1 MRLIDKDKLKVSI
14 PHKIAYDR
22 YGKGFN
28 DCIDRVVEA
37 IDNLAETDE
46 TLIKNTNYSRFMSI
60 SVDELAEYINGHD
73 EKLCDKI
80 CYDKTIAKNKDCPY
94 GELED
99 TEKCKGCIKEW
110 LLSEVQDG

>member
-1 MRLIDKDKLKVSI
+1 MAKVDIASGEIEKEVSTDCTKCKYFESCESGKQRYSKLSGVNCRSFE
-14 PHKIAYDR
+14 
-22 YGKGFN
+22 GG
-28 DCIDRVVEA
+28 V
-37 IDNLAETDE
+37 
-46 TLIKNTNYSRFMSI
+46 TNYSRFMSK
-60 SVDELAEYINGHD
+60 SVEELAEYINEHD

-110 LLSEVQDG
+110 LLSEVQE